1 MRKLCNHPDLVTLEY
16 QSGRASLDGEEEDEQ
31 VEDGVV
37 SAGEGEIGFIDTS
50 RIRKKGKGVATGD
63 EEVFGHFSRSGKMV
77 VVATLL
83 KMWQKQ
89 QHKVLLFT
97 QSRVVRDSVLL
108 YTNNYIN

>member
-77 VVATLL
+77 VAATLL

-89 QHKVLLFT
+89 Q
-97 QSRVVRDSVLL
+97 QSVAV
-108 YTNNYIN
+108 YTVKSGKGFSIVIY